1 MTTFRRIYK
10 QYINFKMRK
19 LIKSKLLGNS
29 RNLTEQEAEQL
40 AEVLESSICESYW
53 IKDKSRSLTNQ
64 IQKVA

>member
-1 MTTFRRIYK
+1 
-10 QYINFKMRK
+10 MRK